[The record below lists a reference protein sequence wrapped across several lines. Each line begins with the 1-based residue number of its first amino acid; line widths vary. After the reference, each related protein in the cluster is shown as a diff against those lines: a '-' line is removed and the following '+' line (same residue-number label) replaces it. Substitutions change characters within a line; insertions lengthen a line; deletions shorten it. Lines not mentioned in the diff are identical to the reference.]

1 MCLDANKSLSKA
13 NKTVALYEL
22 HLFILDEIGQHS
34 FNQFVLHAPMHYGA
48 GNTRKPIVVDHDIGE
63 DG

>member
-1 MCLDANKSLSKA
+1 MCLHDNNLLSKV
-13 NKTVALYEL
+13 NEIVAPYEL
-22 HLFILDEIGQHS
+22 HLFVLDEIGQPNLGQS
-34 FNQFVLHAPMHYGA
+34 VLCAPTHYRA

>member
-1 MCLDANKSLSKA
+1 MCLHASNLFSKI
-13 NKTVALYEL
+13 NELVAPYEL
-22 HLFILDEIGQHS
+22 HLFVLDEIGQQKLGQS
-34 FNQFVLHAPMHYGA
+34 VLRAPTHYGA